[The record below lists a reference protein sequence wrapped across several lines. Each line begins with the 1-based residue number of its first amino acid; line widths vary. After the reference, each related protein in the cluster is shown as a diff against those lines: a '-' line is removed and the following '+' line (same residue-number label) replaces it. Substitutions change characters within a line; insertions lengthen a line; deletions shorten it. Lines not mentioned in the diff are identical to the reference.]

1 MGFACCLVIVDVVVI
16 GGVGDVHLCVCVF
29 VCARACVRACVRAR
43 VYVCV
48 CVCVDIRMYMCVL
61 VKESE
66 EQIKL
71 CKF

>member
-1 MGFACCLVIVDVVVI
+1 MG
-16 GGVGDVHLCVCVF
+16 GDREREVMG
-29 VCARACVRACVRAR
+29 RKT
-43 VYVCV
+43 V